1 MSIIYREAVYSI
13 IWRLDDT
20 RKAPYL
26 TATTALTEKSL
37 ASSEAIPKGQRSQ
50 QVRWGIV

>member
-1 MSIIYREAVYSI
+1 MPCTNREAEPV

-26 TATTALTEKSL
+26 TATTALTEKFL
-37 ASSEAIPKGQRSQ
+37 ASSEANVPKGQRYQ